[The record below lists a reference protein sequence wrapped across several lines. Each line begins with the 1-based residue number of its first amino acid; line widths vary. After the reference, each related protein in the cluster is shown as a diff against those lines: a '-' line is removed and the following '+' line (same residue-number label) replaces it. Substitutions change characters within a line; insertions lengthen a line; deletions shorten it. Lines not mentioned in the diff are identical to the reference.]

1 MESQKTEKP
10 LPVRSEGTRYFLLS
24 RSGTL
29 ALGAFST
36 MTWKENRR
44 GDENR
49 RPYCPSFHTLNL
61 STLSRL
67 SVTFQSLLPMFLD
80 FTQLQITYKEQE
92 KDIYLMAFY

>member
-1 MESQKTEKP
+1 MKTADP
-10 LPVRSEGTRYFLLS
+10 
-24 RSGTL
+24 
-29 ALGAFST
+29 
-36 MTWKENRR
+36 N
-44 GDENR
+44 
-49 RPYCPSFHTLNL
+49 YCPSFHTLNL